1 MLVVDVATMVM
12 MMHVEVVVAIVVVA
26 KALAIMTMIVVTVT
40 MLCQRWGW
48 PCCVGDDGACG
59 GGDAGV
65 GFFFNKHMLV
75 LGMTKQVD
83 STHFGQ
89 P

>member
-1 MLVVDVATMVM
+1 MDLC
-12 MMHVEVVVAIVVVA
+12 A
-26 KALAIMTMIVVTVT
+26 KDRITGHGEETAIMTMIVVTVT